1 MSGGNMKRLK
11 RGIILEVIIL
21 FACGTLMIGVFT
33 YFTQHVLTDASVK
46 GQAEKIASNM
56 ADETIAAMKEYPSY
70 RWLIRYWRDHAEEL
84 DIEYD
89 VDYSAGTETEK
100 KIELLSERHPDLN
113 LKYAEAEE
121 IEALPPEDQKLY
133 AEITYS
139 WLITRVDQIKS
150 ANEIAFLFGVLTSN
164 NYKEQF
170 FLFSGADPGSER
182 GTEYEQVYT
191 IGVTSEVSR
200 GQIEGMRQA
209 HRTNR
214 QLVDAGDYVD
224 YYVYVETIDKQDL
237 MIGLTYDLS
246 ELNERINR
254 STWNGTVLAMI
265 LELLLA
271 WVFLGMIY
279 RVVLQPLKTIQENIR
294 LYMDRKNSD
303 EICRNLSEIKSVNEI
318 GQLSMDVCNM
328 TIEIDE
334 HMDHIREI
342 TSEQERIKTEL
353 SLASNIQSAMLPT
366 IFPAFPEK
374 DEFDIFASMDPAK
387 DVGGDFYN
395 FFLIDDDHLCLL
407 IADVAGKGIPGAMF
421 MMATQIMLR
430 NNGSECISP
439 SEIMEKTNERICAN
453 NTEDMFVTIW
463 LGVLEISTGKLT
475 AANAGHEYPAI
486 RKKDGLFE
494 LYKDKHG
501 MVVGA
506 FEGLKYKEYEI
517 QLEPGDKIFVYT
529 DGVVEATDAENHLFG
544 TDRMI
549 EALNENA
556 DTPLEVL
563 ANVRKSVD
571 EFIGQAEQFDDL
583 TMLCLEYKGEKQ

>member
-1 MSGGNMKRLK
+1 MKRVK

-33 YFTQHVLTDASVK
+33 YFTQQVLTDASVK
-46 GQAEKIASNM
+46 GQTEKMASHM
-56 ADETIAAMKEYPSY
+56 ADETIAAIKEYPTY
-70 RWLIRYWRDHAEEL
+70 QWLIRYWRDHAEEM

-89 VDYSAGTETEK
+89 ADYNAGTETEK
-100 KIELLSERHPDLN
+100 KYELLCERHPDLKP
-113 LKYAEAEE
+113 KYAETEE
-121 IEALPPEDQKLY
+121 IVARPPEDQKLF
-133 AEITYS
+133 AEVTYS

-150 ANEIAFLFGVLTSN
+150 ANDIAFLFGVLTSN

-182 GTEYEQVYT
+182 GTEYGQVYT
-191 IGVTSEVSR
+191 IGVTSKVSS

-209 HRTNR
+209 HRTKR

-237 MIGLTYDLS
+237 MIGMTYDLS
-246 ELNERINR
+246 ELNERISR

-271 WVFLGMIY
+271 WVFLAMIY

-303 EICRNLSEIKSVNEI
+303 EVCRNLSEIKSSNEI
-318 GQLSMDVCNM
+318 GQLSMDVSNM

-353 SLASNIQSAMLPT
+353 SLASNIQSSMLPT
-366 IFPAFPEK
+366 IFPAFPERA
-374 DEFDIFASMDPAK
+374 EFDVYASMDPAK

-430 NNGSECISP
+430 NNGSECTSP
-439 SEIMEKTNERICAN
+439 SEILEKTNERICAN

-486 RKKDGLFE
+486 KKKDGVFE

-506 FEGLKYKEYEI
+506 FEGLKYKDYEI
-517 QLEPGDKIFVYT
+517 QMEPGDRIFVYT
-529 DGVVEATDAENHLFG
+529 DGVAEATNEANQLFG

-556 DTPLEVL
+556 DKPSEVL